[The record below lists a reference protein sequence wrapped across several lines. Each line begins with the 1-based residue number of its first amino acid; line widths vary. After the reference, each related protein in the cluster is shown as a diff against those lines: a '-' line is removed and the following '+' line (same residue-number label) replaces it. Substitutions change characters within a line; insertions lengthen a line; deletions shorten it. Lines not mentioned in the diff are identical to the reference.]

1 MVNANT
7 LYLLFSISTTNVY
20 TTSIIKC
27 VLWEGH
33 YVLVHHTT
41 VSLFHE
47 QKLLLLLCL
56 DTTKCKCSWSP
67 QVCSLWCYLSK
78 QWWWTHKGP
87 SSKRF
92 LISCHKYTVV
102 GADGGVALS
111 IICTIFTILLK
122 FVWLHSKIS
131 WRKCSIKALVHQL
144 RLEYW
149 YFLQGNVLSGHQL
162 LKEIIFVFDSWFF

>member
-1 MVNANT
+1 MSKR
-7 LYLLFSISTTNVY
+7 LYLLFCILTTSVY
-20 TTSIIKC
+20 ATSIIKC

-78 QWWWTHKGP
+78 QWWTHKGP

-92 LISCHKYTVV
+92 LISCHNTRWLEQTASLYVRFSRLYSNFFGYTQNFLE
-102 GADGGVALS
+102 GSAP
-111 IICTIFTILLK
+111 
-122 FVWLHSKIS
+122 
-131 WRKCSIKALVHQL
+131 L
-144 RLEYW
+144 RLW
-149 YFLQGNVLSGHQL
+149 YIN
-162 LKEIIFVFDSWFF
+162 